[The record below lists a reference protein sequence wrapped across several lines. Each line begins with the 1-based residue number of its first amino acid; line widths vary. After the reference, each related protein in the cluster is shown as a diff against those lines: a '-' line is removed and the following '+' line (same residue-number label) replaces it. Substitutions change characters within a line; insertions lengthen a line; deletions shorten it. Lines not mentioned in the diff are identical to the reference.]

1 MSQWLWVVLAVA
13 ALPALLL
20 LMRLKLRLCYDGDG
34 GRIEAAFG
42 LITVPLVPAGKA
54 APKRKK
60 PKQKRKKTEEPEDSE
75 QSEASGGSEA
85 GFRELAAIILRL
97 LGKLKRRLCID
108 ELTLWYQSA
117 AADPAA
123 AALAYGG
130 ANAAACLLLAPLEEG
145 FRVKKRDVRIAV
157 SFTETKPT
165 VVARL
170 RLSMPLWALLYLGAI
185 ALRER
190 NRTRKRAEDREE

>member
-1 MSQWLWVVLAVA
+1 MSPWLWVAIAVA

-20 LMRLKLRLCYDGDG
+20 LTRLKLRLCYDGDG

-60 PKQKRKKTEEPEDSE
+60 PKQKRKKT
-75 QSEASGGSEA
+75 EASGGSEA

-123 AALAYGG
+123 AALAFGG
-130 ANAAACLLLAPLEEG
+130 ANAAAGLLLAPLEEG

-157 SFTETKPT
+157 SFTETKPA

-170 RLSMPLWALLYLGAI
+170 RLSMPLWALLYFGAV

-190 NRTRKRAEDREE
+190 KRTRKRAEDREE

>member
-1 MSQWLWVVLAVA
+1 MSQWLWVVLIVA

-20 LMRLKLRLCYDGDG
+20 LTRLKLRIQYDSGG
-34 GRIEAAFG
+34 GRIEGAFG
-42 LITVPLVPAGKA
+42 LITLPLYPAEKT

-60 PKQKRKKTEEPEDSE
+60 SKQKKKSDKPET
-75 QSEASGGSEA
+75 SGGGSTA
-85 GFRELAAIILRL
+85 GFRELTSIILRL
-97 LGKLKRRLCID
+97 LDKLRRRLCID

-130 ANAAACLLLAPLEEG
+130 ANAAAGLLLAPLEEG

-170 RLSMPLWALLYLGAI
+170 RLSMPLWALLYLGAV